1 MSKSTYN
8 HPVNILPH
16 KGEVFLYPGFFSPGE
31 SNKLY
36 KELMET
42 VPWKQEPIKIFGKE
56 IMQPRLTAWYANPG
70 IFYSYSGITMQG
82 FDWNKPL
89 LLIKE
94 RIEDFFRLSC
104 NSALLNLYRDGNDSM
119 GWHRDNEKE
128 LGRHPLIVSVSF
140 GASRKFQLREYKTKE
155 NLISLDLE
163 HGSVL
168 IMKGES
174 QPHWEHRVPK
184 QPKLQE
190 PRINITFRVVLQ
202 SPDTRVKNQESRPE
216 PSINKNPK

>member
-1 MSKSTYN
+1 MLRKIYN

-31 SNKLY
+31 SNKLFQ
-36 KELMET
+36 ELTET

-56 IMQPRLTAWYANPG
+56 IMQPRLTAWYADRG
-70 IFYSYSGITMQG
+70 ISYSYSGITMKG
-82 FDWNKPL
+82 FEWNTTL
-89 LLIKE
+89 LHIKE
-94 RIEDFFRLSC
+94 RIENFFRLNC

-128 LGRHPLIVSVSF
+128 LGKHPVIISVSF
-140 GASRKFQLREYKTKE
+140 GAARKFQLREYKTKE
-155 NLISLDLE
+155 NLLSVELE

-184 QPKLQE
+184 ESKIRD
-190 PRINITFRVVLQ
+190 PRVNITFRVVLQ
-202 SPDTRVKNQESRPE
+202 KV
-216 PSINKNPK
+216 